1 MKGKPLHVS
10 NKTYIK
16 EVLRKYQDEHRTLPK
31 KNIPMSPN
39 AHPELDTSEPLDD
52 NGTRHY
58 QKIIGIGQWLVVAG
72 RFDINFAIS
81 SLSRYAS
88 APRKGHLDM
97 AEEVLGYLKKYP
109 ARGYI
114 INPQPPKI
122 DPRYETVKLKED
134 FGGQYKYFNED
145 LDPRFPTPLVPEMDI
160 NLFVDAN
167 HAHDKVTGRSVTGL
181 FCFVGSTPV
190 LWKSQRQASV
200 QTSTFGAEFTALKKA
215 VEEAITLRYYLRS
228 MGIKVNKTT
237 PIFVD
242 NMGVVL
248 NASNPGSTLNKKSV
262 ALSYHFV
269 REHVANSAIEI
280 RKIDTADNY
289 ADPFTK
295 ALTSGDHHDFF
306 YEVMCN

>member
-1 MKGKPLHVS
+1 
-10 NKTYIK
+10 
-16 EVLRKYQDEHRTLPK
+16 
-31 KNIPMSPN
+31 
-39 AHPELDTSEPLDD
+39 
-52 NGTRHY
+52 
-58 QKIIGIGQWLVVAG
+58 VVAG

-81 SLSRYAS
+81 SLSRYAA
-88 APRKGHLDM
+88 APRQGHLIL
-97 AEEVLGYLKKYP
+97 AEDVLGYLKKYP

-114 INPQPPKI
+114 VNSKPPTMEPQ
-122 DPRYETVKLKED
+122 YETIKLKED
-134 FGGQYKYFNED
+134 FGGQYQYFHED
-145 LDPRFPTPLVPEMDI
+145 LDPRFPEPLVPEMDI
-160 NLFVDAN
+160 NIFVDAN

-215 VEEAITLRYYLRS
+215 VEQAITIRYYLRS
-228 MGIKVNKTT
+228 MGVKITKST
-237 PIFVD
+237 PVFVD
-242 NMGVVL
+242 NMSVVL

-269 REHVANSAIEI
+269 REHVANSVIEI
-280 RKIDTADNY
+280 RKIDSADNY